1 MTDAELFAANQVDPS
16 HLQLTTGTIAAAQ
29 ITVGDAKIVDDR
41 ARDFRI
47 VAFRETDYRTGCVT
61 SRDVEAPVINR
72 FSDHVLVRLPDGSS
86 LRVQEKRR

>member
-1 MTDAELFAANQVDPS
+1 MKGRGMTAIASPADKSPVDNE
-16 HLQLTTGTIAAAQ
+16 IAA
-29 ITVGDAKIVDDR
+29 R
-41 ARDFRI
+41 ARDFR
-47 VAFRETDYRTGCVT
+47 VVPFRETDYRTGSVS

>member
-1 MTDAELFAANQVDPS
+1 MTDAVATKSD
-16 HLQLTTGTIAAAQ
+16 TGH
-29 ITVGDAKIVDDR
+29 DAKTLDDR
-41 ARDFRI
+41 TLDYR
-47 VAFRETDYRTGCVT
+47 VVPFRETDYRTGSVS

>member
-1 MTDAELFAANQVDPS
+1 MTDIASPAADEE
-16 HLQLTTGTIAAAQ
+16 
-29 ITVGDAKIVDDR
+29 TVAR

-47 VAFRETDYRTGCVT
+47 VPFRETDYRTGSVS

>member
-1 MTDAELFAANQVDPS
+1 MTDTAPLAASHSASATAPASAEELAFQ
-16 HLQLTTGTIAAAQ
+16 
-29 ITVGDAKIVDDR
+29 
-41 ARDFRI
+41 ARDFRT
-47 VAFRETDYRTGCVT
+47 VAFRETDYRTGSVT

>member
-1 MTDAELFAANQVDPS
+1 MTDAVA
-16 HLQLTTGTIAAAQ
+16 TISADAPYLDAQ
-29 ITVGDAKIVDDR
+29 IIEER
-41 ARDFRI
+41 ARDFR
-47 VAFRETDYRTGCVT
+47 VVPFRETDYRTGSVS

>member
-1 MTDAELFAANQVDPS
+1 MSDTAPLVSSEEVAL
-16 HLQLTTGTIAAAQ
+16 
-29 ITVGDAKIVDDR
+29 R

-47 VAFRETDYRTGCVT
+47 VAFRETDYRTGSVS

>member
-1 MTDAELFAANQVDPS
+1 MTDAVAVSVSDL
-16 HLQLTTGTIAAAQ
+16 
-29 ITVGDAKIVDDR
+29 DDR
-41 ARDFRI
+41 TLDFR
-47 VAFRETDYRTGCVT
+47 VVPFRETDYRTGSVT

>member
-1 MTDAELFAANQVDPS
+1 MTDSVATSAPV
-16 HLQLTTGTIAAAQ
+16 TTAVA
-29 ITVGDAKIVDDR
+29 GDDDR
-41 ARDFRI
+41 TLDFR
-47 VAFRETDYRTGCVT
+47 VVPFRETDYRTGSVS

>member
-1 MTDAELFAANQVDPS
+1 MTDTVAAPV
-16 HLQLTTGTIAAAQ
+16 AAHA
-29 ITVGDAKIVDDR
+29 TDTDDR
-41 ARDFRI
+41 SLDYRI
-47 VAFRETDYRTGCVT
+47 VPFRETDYRTGSVS

>member
-1 MTDAELFAANQVDPS
+1 MTDAELLATLAPS
-16 HLQLTTGTIAAAQ
+16 KADAAAAPKSDP
-29 ITVGDAKIVDDR
+29 TVATEAVADDER
-41 ARDFRI
+41 ARDFRV

-61 SRDVEAPVINR
+61 SREVEAPVINR

>member
-1 MTDAELFAANQVDPS
+1 MTDTVAVPPPS
-16 HLQLTTGTIAAAQ
+16 APADL
-29 ITVGDAKIVDDR
+29 DDR
-41 ARDFRI
+41 TLDYR
-47 VAFRETDYRTGCVT
+47 VVPFRETDYRTGSVS

>member
-1 MTDAELFAANQVDPS
+1 MTDAELAVTAGVD
-16 HLQLTTGTIAAAQ
+16 TGT
-29 ITVGDAKIVDDR
+29 DDR
-41 ARDFRI
+41 TRDFRV

>member
-1 MTDAELFAANQVDPS
+1 MTDAELLAANRVDALPA
-16 HLQLTTGTIAAAQ
+16 GPDAAAAP
-29 ITVGDAKIVDDR
+29 VAAAVPDDR
-41 ARDFRI
+41 ARDFRV